1 MDGWGGLQIYLV
13 SNLSTVELEVVL
25 WLNWVEIFKERDRSF
40 MFKRVVNKQIDS
52 VKYKVAAPQKII
64 YF

>member
-1 MDGWGGLQIYLV
+1 MQIYLV
-13 SNLSTVELEVVL
+13 SNLSTGELEVLL
-25 WLNWVEIFKERDRSF
+25 WLNWVEIFKKRDISF

-52 VKYKVAAPQKII
+52 AKYKVAAPQKII